1 MKKYAIEIEFTLGS
15 ETIEVQIYKVDKE
28 DFKEEIEDL
37 SFANISDCLHFLEG
51 YSYCLI
57 ENFSE
62 VE

>member
-15 ETIEVQIYKVDKE
+15 ETIEVQIYKVDDE
-28 DFKEEIEDL
+28 DYREEIEDL

-51 YSYCLI
+51 YSFCLI
-57 ENFSE
+57 QNCNE